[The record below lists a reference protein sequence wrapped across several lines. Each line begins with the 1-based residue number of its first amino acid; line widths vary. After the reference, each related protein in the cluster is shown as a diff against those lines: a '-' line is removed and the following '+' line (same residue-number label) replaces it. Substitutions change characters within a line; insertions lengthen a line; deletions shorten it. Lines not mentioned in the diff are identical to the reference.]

1 MNKLAFFFPAKII
14 FAERNF
20 SIPVKLL
27 VLTTAVLSSFGAVL
41 EAASTFSENFDS
53 TTITSDLT
61 AQSGWDFGS
70 NSTITGTAQ
79 NSSGTRTYVTTTATD
94 YNTVDFTAQVK
105 VHLNGGSGNG
115 IGFVGFGAGTPAGT
129 YGEPGNSLYLRLGP
143 SNFGPFVD
151 ATIQPSG
158 VNATLADPSL
168 GNGDYLVQVQKI
180 GDSITLGVEQNYSSG
195 AFVATPGMTYIASLS
210 SDLSFLDSTNST
222 LFFGS
227 QVGNTTFDDF
237 SVTVAAAPE
246 PSKAMLAVLGCGL
259 ALLRRRRAVQA

>member
-1 MNKLAFFFPAKII
+1 M
-14 FAERNF
+14 F
-20 SIPVKLL
+20 SISIKPL
-27 VLTTAVLSSFGAVL
+27 VLTAVVISSFGTAL
-41 EAASTFSENFDS
+41 QAASTFSENFDS

-61 AQSGWDFGS
+61 AQAGWVFGS

-79 NSSGTRTYVTTTATD
+79 NPSGTRTYVTTTATD

-105 VHLNGGSGNG
+105 VHLNGGSGDG
-115 IGFVGFGAGTPAGT
+115 TGFVGFGSGTPAGT

-143 SNFGPFVD
+143 SDFGPFVD
-151 ATIQPSG
+151 ANIQPSG
-158 VNATLADPSL
+158 ANATLANPSL

-195 AFVATPGMTYIASLS
+195 AFVATPGMTYTASLG
-210 SDLSFLDSTNST
+210 SDLPFLDSTNST
-222 LFFGS
+222 IFFGS

-246 PSKAMLAVLGCGL
+246 PSKALLAALGGGFV
-259 ALLRRRRAVQA
+259 LLRRRRAVRA